1 MVEWC
6 APDIEVM
13 TGCLGASDDGYEE
26 QKMVD
31 PGILVLI
38 PAWNEAGRIGAV
50 IKPLQAQFPVLV
62 VDDGSED
69 GTPLVAESLKV
80 RVIRHP
86 QNKGKGVALM
96 TGFEWALEHEYEA
109 VLTLD
114 ADGQHDPH
122 EAGKF
127 VASFRAGA
135 GELIIGRRNFR
146 RMPFPRS
153 TANAIGSWMLTR
165 VLRTPVYDNQSGYR
179 LYSRK
184 LLQALN
190 LTRHGFELEV
200 EAVVQAI
207 DHGFRIGWV
216 DIDTIYDVDKES
228 YFHPIR
234 DTLKFLALVWAVARE
249 RRKL

>member
-1 MVEWC
+1 M
-6 APDIEVM
+6 
-13 TGCLGASDDGYEE
+13 
-26 QKMVD
+26 MVD
-31 PGILVLI
+31 PGVLVLI

-50 IKPLQAQFPVLV
+50 IKPLQERFPILV

-69 GTPLVAESLKV
+69 GTALVAESLKAE
-80 RVIRHP
+80 VIRHSRN
-86 QNKGKGVALM
+86 QGKGVALM
-96 TGFEWALEHEYEA
+96 TGFEWALAHDYEA

-114 ADGQHDPH
+114 ADGQHDPC

-127 VASFRAGA
+127 IAAFRAGA

-165 VLRTPVYDNQSGYR
+165 VLRTPVFDNQSGYR
-179 LYSRK
+179 LYSRT

-234 DTLKFLALVWAVARE
+234 DTLKFLALLWAVARE
-249 RRKL
+249 RRRLAK